1 MKKHLLISV
10 LVFIFAGGG
19 YNMPV
24 RADEAAD
31 SVRYAVSLLTGSYG
45 RIDTLQAVQLLQQWA
60 DRVCGTD
67 RKCHGR

>member
-10 LVFIFAGGG
+10 LVFILAGGG
-19 YNMPV
+19 HNMPV

-45 RIDTLQAVQLLQQWA
+45 RIDTLQAVQL
-60 DRVCGTD
+60 
-67 RKCHGR
+67 

>member
-10 LVFIFAGGG
+10 LVFILAGGG
-19 YNMPV
+19 HNMPV

-45 RIDTLQAVQLLQQWA
+45 RIDTLKPCSCCSSGLPV
-60 DRVCGTD
+60 TT
-67 RKCHGR
+67 RKP